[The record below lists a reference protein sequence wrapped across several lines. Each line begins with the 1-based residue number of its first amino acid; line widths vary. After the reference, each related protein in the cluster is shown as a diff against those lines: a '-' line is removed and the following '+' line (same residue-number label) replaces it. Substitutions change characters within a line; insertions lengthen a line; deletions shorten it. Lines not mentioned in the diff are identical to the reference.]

1 MKHIMNKIKGL
12 GMATLG
18 VVFAVAVF
26 VMMNMEVLAQAEG
39 TVTADSAKIRSE
51 ASTSS
56 SALSSVKQGD
66 KLTITEETTG
76 SDGMVWYKVY
86 VDADTMG
93 YIRSDLIQKGEGS
106 VSQSTQT
113 STANTQV
120 TPITQQSATVTG
132 SNVRVRDNA
141 GTNGNIVTTIQTG
154 TVITLTGEAD
164 GNDGH
169 KWYQVSFNSNNNT
182 VTGFVRSDFVKIDT
196 TSVPETEE
204 PTETE
209 TPEEE
214 AVVPEAE
221 QPEVEEPAEEAP
233 VNPDYEIVYK
243 ADSEGEYHWYLNN
256 YIEGKGYKVA
266 ELLDAQK
273 ANAAYLEDCTK
284 TIKNQKMIIAVLA
297 ILLAA
302 LLIVITLMTFKLR
315 DYGYDD
321 EEELD
326 KGKFE
331 ERATKA
337 QRPVSQRPA
346 EGQRRPVS
354 QRPAEGQKRPV
365 SQRPAEG
372 QKRPVSQRPAEG
384 QKRPVSQGT
393 AEGQRRPVSQRPS
406 EEQRRPVSQKP
417 SEGQRRPV
425 EPQRRPVQNVTV
437 KDNGWRSKN
446 FLTEDDDEFEFEFL
460 NLENEDE

>member
-1 MKHIMNKIKGL
+1 MRHIMSKLKRL
-12 GMATLG
+12 CMATLG
-18 VVFAVAVF
+18 VVFAFAML
-26 VMMNMEVLAQAEG
+26 VMMNMEALAQAEG

-51 ASTSS
+51 ASTTSS
-56 SALSSVKQGD
+56 TLSSVKSGD

-106 VSQSTQT
+106 ISQSTQT
-113 STANTQV
+113 STSNTQV
-120 TPITQQSATVTG
+120 TPIANQSATVTG
-132 SNVRVRDNA
+132 NNVRVRDNA
-141 GTNGNIVTTIQTG
+141 GTNGNIVTTIQNG
-154 TVITLTGEAD
+154 VGVTLTGEATGSD
-164 GNDGH
+164 GK
-169 KWYQVSFNSNNNT
+169 KWYQVSFNSNNSA
-182 VTGFVRSDFVKIDT
+182 VTGFVRSDFVKI
-196 TSVPETEE
+196 ETVTEQEPQE

-214 AVVPEAE
+214 PVTPEIEQPEAE
-221 QPEVEEPAEEAP
+221 EPVEEVP

-243 ADSEGEYHWYLNN
+243 ADVEGEYHWYLNN

-266 ELLDAQK
+266 ELLDAQQ
-273 ANAAYLEDCTK
+273 ANAKYLEGCAK

-297 ILLAA
+297 FLLAA

-315 DYGYDD
+315 DYGYDE

-326 KGKFE
+326 KGKYE
-331 ERATKA
+331 DRAVKG
-337 QRPVSQRPA
+337 QRLI

-354 QRPAEGQKRPV
+354 QRPVEGQRRPAVQRPAEGQKRPV
-365 SQRPAEG
+365 SQRPVEGQKRPASQRPIEGQKRPMSQNPVEEKKRPASQRPIEG
-372 QKRPVSQRPAEG
+372 QKRPVSQRP
-384 QKRPVSQGT
+384 V
-393 AEGQRRPVSQRPS
+393 
-406 EEQRRPVSQKP
+406 EEQRRPI
-417 SEGQRRPV
+417 
-425 EPQRRPVQNVTV
+425 QNVTV
-437 KDNGWRSKN
+437 KDNGWKSKN